1 LKNPLILFALLA
13 ASVGALSQER
23 STEAI
28 TECKYV
34 MDQAQAQRDLLRT
47 PTAYSGLTQ
56 PESGLS
62 PEFVFGLTQSL
73 SNEKKARITMEVART
88 NCDLYFASTEAQ
100 KKIYF
105 ALPSISKAVL
115 QHRLGL
121 IDNTIAQLDQMIAE
135 EMKKVEAQDMTRPAI
150 YSLQAAK
157 LHLVSDRTATLT
169 GITSPYV
176 PPQNDQPLNELVEE
190 KRTFDLANQR
200 AINRLQKQN
209 SWDVSV
215 VGGVFHEVGS
225 SSLAGQSSS
234 GLYGAF
240 NVSYNLGS
248 KSASRHLDA
257 SLSAYDEWQKA
268 QFDDVAYQA
277 EILRRQILDT
287 IAVQQSQLDALTHQ
301 AEEIDQNLRLIG
313 NSDTVAATAYRNQ
326 LTADRLVLKVDYDD
340 IAFRIAQLDA
350 FLRANFQTAEN
361 NNRGHGS
368 SGP

>member
-1 LKNPLILFALLA
+1 MKNPVILIVLLA
-13 ASVGALSQER
+13 ASVRGVAQER
-23 STEAI
+23 SIEAT

-34 MDQAQAQRDLLRT
+34 MAQAQARQDVLRT
-47 PTAYSGLTQ
+47 PTASSGVTQ
-56 PESGLS
+56 PENGLS
-62 PEFVFGLTQSL
+62 PEFVFGLAQSL

-88 NCDLYFASTEAQ
+88 DCDLYSASTEAQ

-121 IDNTIAQLDQMIAE
+121 IDHTIAQLDQMIAE
-135 EMKKVEAQDMTRPAI
+135 EMKKVEAQEMTRPAV
-150 YSLQAAK
+150 YGLQAAK

-176 PPQNDQPLNELVEE
+176 PPQSDEPLQELVEK

-200 AINRLQKQN
+200 ALNRLQKQN

-215 VGGVFHEVGS
+215 VAGAFHQVGTS
-225 SSLAGQSSS
+225 TVAGQSSS
-234 GLYGAF
+234 GPYGAF
-240 NVSYNLGS
+240 NVSYNLAS
-248 KSASRHLDA
+248 RSASRHLDA

-287 IAVQQSQLDALTHQ
+287 IGIQKTQLDALAQ
-301 AEEIDQNLRLIG
+301 QGAEIDHNLQLIG
-313 NSDTVAATAYRNQ
+313 DSDTVAATAFRNQ
-326 LTADRLVLKVDYDD
+326 LTADKLVVQVDYDD
-340 IAFRIAQLDA
+340 ITFRVAQLKA
-350 FLRANFQTAEN
+350 FLLVNFHSADNSAGNGQ
-361 NNRGHGS
+361 